1 MPAEQSVVPATPP
14 AATGNLAPEDTH
26 GNAAQPEMF
35 EEEADLCASI
45 FKGLVFYLARE
56 VPQEALL
63 LVIRAFG
70 GTAGWQGEG
79 SPITETD
86 ESITHQVRFDG
97 CIWLKL
103 VLCSATLIVAG
114 SLVFKLTLHTLLAL
128 GA

>member
-1 MPAEQSVVPATPP
+1 
-14 AATGNLAPEDTH
+14 
-26 GNAAQPEMF
+26 MF

-79 SPITETD
+79 SPVTEDD
-86 ESITHQVRFDG
+86 ESITHQVTFD
-97 CIWLKL
+97 CTAFSKP
-103 VLCSATLIVAG
+103 VLYSAEQAV
-114 SLVFKLTLHTLLAL
+114 
-128 GA
+128 